1 MTYKKLCWLLI
12 LLVLGINLKAQHTIF
27 LKSGK
32 VTFERKINMFAVL
45 PSFLKDTRQISDE
58 QIAAFMLQYKGSAPQ
73 FLVDS
78 FNLFFDQAKTVY
90 TPASTDNAVSQTTVI
105 PIPSTNGIVSDLIEK
120 KILSN
125 KQLLD
130 KSFFIVDSIRSIRWK
145 LTDEIR
151 EISGFQCRRANALL
165 YDSVYV
171 VAFFAEAIPTKGG
184 PGIFNGL
191 PGMILGVALPHQHIS
206 IFATKVYSMD
216 VSKDIEHAVQNKN
229 TIQAVDNNTFNNEVE
244 KLLEKLVAASGW
256 LKIMATL

>member
-1 MTYKKLCWLLI
+1 MTYKKLCWLFI

-58 QIAAFMLQYKGSAPQ
+58 QLAAFMLQYKGSAPQ

-78 FNLFFDQAKTVY
+78 FNLFFDQSKTVY
-90 TPASTDNAVSQTTVI
+90 KSASTINAVSQVPMI
-105 PIPSTNGIVSDLIEK
+105 PIPVTDRIVSDLIEK
-120 KILSN
+120 KVLSN
-125 KQLLD
+125 RQLLD

-165 YDSVYV
+165 YDSIYV

-216 VSKDIEHAVQNKN
+216 VSKDLENAAQNKN
-229 TIQAVDNNTFNNEVE
+229 PRQAIDNNTFNREVKE
-244 KLLEKLVAASGW
+244 LLEKLVAASGW
-256 LKIMATL
+256 LKVMVNL